1 MRNST
6 TSTWRLFWRVCL
18 GIHQLENAAVGGC
31 IHPGF
36 RDPTRKYLVAFV
48 ARVDFYQQ
56 GMKSPVCR
64 IFNTAH
70 DRTRRD
76 LVLAQAFFA
85 SRSECK
91 LNLLQ
96 QSSFSVP
103 FFSKQSFSHIQKRS
117 CTRHSTSSF
126 IRVLPQRSQAK
137 MIVLHICNLYEDV
150 LLPGKY
156 FCRKFWSL
164 FQLLF

>member
-1 MRNST
+1 MLIAIRKFGNHNVYRHSLKPYWIPSRTGKELLGTRMRNST

-18 GIHQLENAAVGGC
+18 RIHQLENAAVGGC

-36 RDPTRKYLVAFV
+36 RDPARKYLVAFV

-64 IFNTAH
+64 IFNTEH

-126 IRVLPQRSQAK
+126 IRVWP
-137 MIVLHICNLYEDV
+137 
-150 LLPGKY
+150 
-156 FCRKFWSL
+156 
-164 FQLLF
+164 